1 VDDLIRNH
9 PANPWLRP
17 IRAPTVPRVIQ
28 SFPGEGFEA
37 LRRTGDARALHEGRL
52 IFSLGS
58 YNFDLDA
65 SLATV
70 QHYLAGYGGAPIA
83 ASDVDLLISIVRSQ
97 LAGIHLLLHE
107 RAAYLT
113 SLAQYPGAREFLV
126 RAQQHLEWSEVS
138 ETTHISTALQE
149 YWDANRSRRSNQHP
163 QPYQPQQ
170 QPQQQQQQQPQQQ
183 QQQQPQPN
191 PANPAAG
198 RGRGR
203 GRGRGAGGQ

>member
-1 VDDLIRNH
+1 
-9 PANPWLRP
+9 
-17 IRAPTVPRVIQ
+17 
-28 SFPGEGFEA
+28 
-37 LRRTGDARALHEGRL
+37 LRRAGDARALHEGRL

-70 QHYLAGYGGAPIA
+70 QHYLAGYSGAPIA

-149 YWDANRSRRSNQHP
+149 YWDANRSQRSNRHP
-163 QPYQPQQ
+163 QPYQPLQQPQQQQQQQQ
-170 QPQQQQQQQPQQQ
+170 QPQQQQQQPQQ

-203 GRGRGAGGQ
+203 GRDRGAGGQ